1 MSTTYEY
8 LCELSS
14 KGLFKIML
22 SKGLIPVKYLN
33 DKEMYE
39 CFLKLMEE
47 GQNKMDAYFKTSIEF
62 KCSSKTVERVVLKME
77 S

>member
-1 MSTTYEY
+1 
-8 LCELSS
+8 
-14 KGLFKIML
+14 ML

-39 CFLKLMEE
+39 RFMELINE
-47 GQNKMDAYFKTSIEF
+47 GENKMNAYFKTSIEF

>member
-1 MSTTYEY
+1 MPTTYEY

-14 KGLFKIML
+14 KGLFKVML

-39 CFLKLMEE
+39 CYLQYIGE
-47 GQNKMDAYFKTSIEF
+47 GKNKMDAYFDTSIDF
-62 KCSSKTVERVVLKME
+62 NCSSKTVERVVLKME

>member
-1 MSTTYEY
+1 MVNTYE
-8 LCELSS
+8 LISQLEKEGMLKKLLG
-14 KGLFKIML
+14 KGIVP
-22 SKGLIPVKYLN
+22 IRYLN

-39 CFLKLMEE
+39 RFLELMEE

-62 KCSSKTVERVVLKME
+62 KCSSKTVERVVIKME

>member
-1 MSTTYEY
+1 MSTTYEH

-39 CFLKLMEE
+39 RFLELINLGE
-47 GQNKMDAYFKTSIEF
+47 NKMDAYFQTSIEF

>member
-1 MSTTYEY
+1 
-8 LCELSS
+8 
-14 KGLFKIML
+14 ML

-39 CFLKLMEE
+39 RFLELINLGE
-47 GQNKMDAYFKTSIEF
+47 NKMDAYFQTSIEF

>member
-1 MSTTYEY
+1 
-8 LCELSS
+8 
-14 KGLFKIML
+14 ML

-39 CFLKLMEE
+39 RFMELINE
-47 GQNKMDAYFKTSIEF
+47 GENKMNAYFKTSIEF
-62 KCSSKTVERVVLKME
+62 KCSSKTVERVVIKME